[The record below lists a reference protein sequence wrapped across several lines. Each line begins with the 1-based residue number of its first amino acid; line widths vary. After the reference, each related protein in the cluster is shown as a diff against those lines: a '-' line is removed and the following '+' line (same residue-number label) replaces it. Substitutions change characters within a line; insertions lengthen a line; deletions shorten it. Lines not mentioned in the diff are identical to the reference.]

1 MRARKGMTIVE
12 LLVVMGIVGILTV
25 IAVVIYTSQIRQ
37 GRRSDGMDS
46 LMAMSLAEEEYRTNN
61 VLYGTLAQV
70 WGGVTTSS
78 RGYYTLSISNISG
91 TSYTLTATATGDQ
104 ANDVSGST
112 ACNSLQFAV
121 SSGTVTKSPTVC
133 WPQ

>member
-1 MRARKGMTIVE
+1 MKTQKGVTIVD
-12 LLVVMGIVGILTV
+12 LVVVLGIISILTV
-25 IAVVIYTSQIRQ
+25 IAVVIYSSQVRQ
-37 GRRSDGMDS
+37 GRRSDGIDS

-61 VLYGTLAQV
+61 VLYGTLAQA

-78 RGYYTLSISNISG
+78 RGYYTLSISNVSG
-91 TSYTLTATATGDQ
+91 TAYTLTATAVGDQ
-104 ANDVSGST
+104 ANDVSGAT

-121 SSGTVTKSPTVC
+121 SSGTVTKTPTVC